1 MRVSLSEIKGS
12 TPRVRQSQSP
22 EKLEELAESIREEG
36 VIVPVKLRKNGSGY
50 VLVYGHRRVAAAK
63 MAGLKEIE
71 AIVEDVPEKKL
82 LTQALIENVVR
93 EDMPAI
99 EIAKALRGI
108 LNDTGCTQDELGKKF
123 GWAGEQAVGRYLAML
138 APELGLEQS
147 EKPHAR
153 GVSAMHVQEAK
164 AGTHGDLK
172 LAGRVLEKAGE
183 EELSARET
191 RQYAEVVGK
200 ASEFGGAKAVK
211 SVFAQPTK
219 QVLDAADWL
228 PPRKVPVV
236 VRKAEGVRLFEWLKS
251 PRVILA
257 EEGMKLA
264 KELVSEI
271 VHSEEDRGG
280 GKAVIRRIVALA
292 DEVAKA
298 GRKALERMQ

>member
-50 VLVYGHRRVAAAK
+50 TLVYGHRRVAAAK

-82 LTQALIENVVR
+82 LTQALVENVVK
-93 EDMPAI
+93 EEMIPL
-99 EIAKALRGI
+99 EIAKALQQI
-108 LNDTGCTQDELGKKF
+108 LTDTGCTQEALAKTLT
-123 GWAGEQAVGRYLAML
+123 WSRETVVQYLQML
-138 APELGLEQS
+138 EPEIRKVLEHHP
-147 EKPHAR
+147 EVPYRHVREAR
-153 GVSAMHVQEAK
+153 QGS
-164 AGTHGDLK
+164 GGDNK
-172 LAGRVLEKAGE
+172 LAARVLQKAATDD
-183 EELSARET
+183 LTQRET
-191 RQYAEVVGK
+191 RQYAEVVRK
-200 ASEFGGAKAVK
+200 ASEFGGEKAVK

-219 QVLDAADWL
+219 QVLAASDWL
-228 PPRKVPVV
+228 PPRKVPIV

-257 EEGMKLA
+257 EEGMKIA

-271 VHSEEDRGG
+271 AHSEEDRGG

-292 DEVAKA
+292 DEVAKV